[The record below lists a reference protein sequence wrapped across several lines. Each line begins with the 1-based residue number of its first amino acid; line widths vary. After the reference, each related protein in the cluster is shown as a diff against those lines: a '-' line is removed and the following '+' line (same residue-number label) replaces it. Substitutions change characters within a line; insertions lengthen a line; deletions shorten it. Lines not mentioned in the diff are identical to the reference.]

1 MKLNIYNMK
10 HILFLTSTIFL
21 FSAFIGLNSTA
32 PIKTKLVTLNDN
44 EIYPENY
51 NSEYWAPYGWTEELN
66 ISKSDLSNETP
77 IILRSME
84 TDVFSF
90 ENFREYILSN
100 IKDLSFPIY
109 YERAGLNQS
118 FSRKLTYEHDDADFV
133 DYSKIIFSSKDGRA
147 ELFNYALKSFNK
159 IEKYFPNTWK
169 TYYLSVLDNC
179 ILFTEK
185 YTNNRDKYRELEKKH
200 FNDNSGIMINE
211 LGGQY
216 NAFIYRRIEHDKV
229 PIQEINSYLNK
240 LKFLLTKSVNS
251 ESPSNYK
258 NVIINNGSI
267 IISDNSINAYDGAQ
281 VRIWNETSGKSL
293 TFSWFSHLK
302 YLRNN
307 GINYYMIFYDGKNS
321 LIDENL
327 NIIRTAK
334 SN

>member
-1 MKLNIYNMK
+1 MKY
-10 HILFLTSTIFL
+10 ILFLTSTILL
-21 FSAFIGLNSTA
+21 FSAFIGLHSTA
-32 PIKTKLVTLNDN
+32 PIKTEVVTLNDN
-44 EIYPENY
+44 EIYPDDY
-51 NSEYWAPYGWTEELN
+51 KYKGEYWAPYEWTEELT
-66 ISKSDLSNETP
+66 IYKGELSNETP

-90 ENFREYILSN
+90 DNFREYMLSN

-118 FSRKLTYEHDDADFV
+118 YSRKLIYKHNDGDFV
-133 DYSKIIFSSKDGRA
+133 DYSKIIFSSKDGRT
-147 ELFNYALKSFNK
+147 ELFNYALKSFEK

-169 TYYLSVLDNC
+169 IYYLSVLDNC

-200 FNDNSGIMINE
+200 FNDYSGIMINE

-216 NAFIYRRIEHDKV
+216 NAFMYRRIEHDKV
-229 PIQEINSYLNK
+229 PIQEINSYLSK
-240 LKFLLTKSVNS
+240 LKLLLAKSVNS
-251 ESPSNYK
+251 ESKSNYK

-267 IISDNSINAYDGAQ
+267 ILSDNSINAYEGAQ
-281 VRIWNETSGKSL
+281 IKVWNKKSEKSL
-293 TFSWFSHLK
+293 TFSWFSHMKCLK
-302 YLRNN
+302 DNST
-307 GINYYMIFYDGKNS
+307 NYYMIFYDGKNS